1 VSETA
6 PPLFGED
13 RIAALRQDVLAD
25 PTARTHGLHG
35 TSHWDRVERNGL
47 YLCRFVPADATVVRL
62 FALFHDCQRRNDHID
77 PDHGPRAV
85 AYVEALGRETLGIDT
100 PQWVLLE
107 RAMRFHTNG
116 TDPGDVTVSVCW
128 DADRLDIGRVG
139 MTVRSRFLFN
149 DEAIRIAT
157 QKDFAALER

>member
-1 VSETA
+1 MSETA
-6 PPLFGED
+6 PPISGED
-13 RIAALRQDVLAD
+13 RIEALRERVLAD

-62 FALFHDCQRRNDHID
+62 FSLLHDCQRRNDHID
-77 PDHGPRAV
+77 PEHGPRAV
-85 AYVEALGRETLGIDT
+85 AYVEALGREALGIDAA
-100 PQWVLLE
+100 QWVLLE

-116 TDPGDVTVSVCW
+116 TDPDDITVSVCW

-139 MTVRSRFLFN
+139 MPVLARFLFN
-149 DEAIRIAT
+149 DEAIRIAAE
-157 QKDFAALER
+157 KDFSALEH

>member
-1 VSETA
+1 MSETA
-6 PPLFGED
+6 LPTHAGG
-13 RIAALRQDVLAD
+13 RIAALRQGVLTD

-77 PDHGPRAV
+77 PGHGPRAV
-85 AYVEALGRETLGIDT
+85 AYAEALGNTALGIDSG
-100 PQWVLLE
+100 QWALLE

-116 TDPGDVTVSVCW
+116 TDPGDVTVAVCW

-139 MTVRSRFLFN
+139 MPVLSRFLFN
-149 DEAIRIAT
+149 EEAIRIAKA
-157 QKDFAALER
+157 KDFAALDR

>member
-1 VSETA
+1 MSETA
-6 PPLFGED
+6 RPIPDGD
-13 RIAALRQDVLAD
+13 RIAALRERVLAD

-47 YLCRFVPADATVVRL
+47 YLCRFVPAEPIVVRL

-77 PDHGPRAV
+77 PEHGSRAV
-85 AYVEALGRETLGIDT
+85 AYVEALGRETLGIDAG
-100 PQWVLLE
+100 QWWLLE

-139 MTVRSRFLFN
+139 MPVLSRFLFN
-149 DEAIRIAT
+149 DEAIRIARER
-157 QKDFAALER
+157 DFGALSS

>member
-1 VSETA
+1 LSETA
-6 PPLFGED
+6 PPIPGGD
-13 RIAALRQDVLAD
+13 RIAALRDGVLSD

-47 YLCRFVPADATVVRL
+47 YLCRFVSADPTIVRL
-62 FALFHDCQRRNDHID
+62 FALFHDCQRQNDHID
-77 PDHGPRAV
+77 PEHGPRAV
-85 AYVEALGRETLGIDT
+85 AYVEALGRGTLGIDAA
-100 PQWVLLE
+100 QWVLLE

-139 MTVRSRFLFN
+139 MPVLARFLFN
-149 DEAIRIAT
+149 HEAIRIARE
-157 QKDFAALER
+157 KDFASLDR